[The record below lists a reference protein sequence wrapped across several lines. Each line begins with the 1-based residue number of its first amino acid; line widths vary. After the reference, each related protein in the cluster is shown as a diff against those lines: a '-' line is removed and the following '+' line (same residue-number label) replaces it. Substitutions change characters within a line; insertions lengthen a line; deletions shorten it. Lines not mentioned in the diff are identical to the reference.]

1 MPSLCEQPKPP
12 SRVYAKMREGDRER
26 LSKLASGASGAVE
39 GVATAQTNSSL
50 LPPRDPSLRSRMTRG
65 GDNGTSLIEIMV
77 SLQKLRLNILR
88 SNLNRN
94 HESP

>member
-39 GVATAQTNSSL
+39 GVAIAQTNFIP
-50 LPPRDPSLRSRMTRG
+50 LPPRDPNGFTVCATRFDSAIRRIATLKMTAVGAFVENSR
-65 GDNGTSLIEIMV
+65 L
-77 SLQKLRLNILR
+77 
-88 SNLNRN
+88 
-94 HESP
+94 